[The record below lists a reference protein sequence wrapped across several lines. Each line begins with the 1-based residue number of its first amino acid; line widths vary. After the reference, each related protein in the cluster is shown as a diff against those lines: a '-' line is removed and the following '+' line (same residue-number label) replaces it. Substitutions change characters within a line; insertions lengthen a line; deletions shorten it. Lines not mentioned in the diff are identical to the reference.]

1 MASKKPDFKKANI
14 LANEI
19 LVASSTLLTFP
30 VNTKSIVKEW
40 SDIKVLSFKRAH
52 EYGID
57 IEAFGSEAAV
67 IQCKNG
73 RYMIFYNQD
82 DYEPRVKFSILHEFG
97 HYYLGHELK
106 KYADEKKYGCLEV
119 EANCFAAQILMP
131 EQVLKELKKRGA
143 VISVNFLKEHF
154 GVSEEAA
161 QKRIGTMGKINY
173 DWRSEDE
180 KIFDETI
187 LYKYKDFIDSILPKV
202 KKKAWYEDDL
212 EMQIERDRWQL
223 DNRTR
228 YRY

>member
-19 LVASSTLLTFP
+19 LVASSTLVSFP
-30 VNTKSIVKEW
+30 VNTKKIVKEW
-40 SDIKVLSFKRAH
+40 SDIRVLSFKCAH
-52 EYGID
+52 DYGID

-67 IQCKNG
+67 IQCMHG

-82 DYEPRVKFSILHEFG
+82 EYAPRVKFSILHEFG
-97 HYYLGHELK
+97 HYRFGHKLK
-106 KYADEKKYGCLEV
+106 KYSDEDEYGCVEV

-131 EQVLKELKKRGA
+131 EQVLNELKNRG
-143 VISVNFLKEHF
+143 VIITVDFLKEHF

-161 QKRIGTMGKINY
+161 QKRIETMGKVNNK
-173 DWRSEDE
+173 WRSADE

-187 LYKYKDFIDSILPKV
+187 LFKYKRFMDAVLPK
-202 KKKAWYEDDL
+202 KNQFNWYEDEL
-212 EMQIERDRWQL
+212 EMQRERDSWTL
-223 DNRTR
+223 DTGYR